1 MLESCFFLYLVLL
14 FYGAGRAFLCLIPA
28 PFRKSASDQS
38 LFDRIAL
45 PTAVSLLIL
54 QLAFFCYRP
63 FASLNAFG
71 IHYSAPYPV
80 VRDLK
85 KTINFADWSFLR
97 NVQSSDKIGIQTEDR
112 FMQGFARMLLRSHR
126 IKFCLEAPAFDAK
139 GDPRSGGRTSPC
151 QGETA
156 LLNTAKAT
164 EGAYLLKLNFQR
176 IGDVDENDNGVV
188 RKAEGAAK

>member
-1 MLESCFFLYLVLL
+1 LLVPGWLLAISHLGVSLVCILAYCLLGRYWAAGKAFSYIAYIVLL
-14 FYGAGRAFLCLIPA
+14 LLIAA

-126 IKFCLEAPAFDAK
+126 IKFCLEAPAFD
-139 GDPRSGGRTSPC
+139 
-151 QGETA
+151 
-156 LLNTAKAT
+156 
-164 EGAYLLKLNFQR
+164 
-176 IGDVDENDNGVV
+176 
-188 RKAEGAAK
+188 